1 MTLYKQ
7 EETHSKIIIKELKMT
22 VEEYKIQLINKLS
35 TLAKHESYYPHY
47 HEVMKGVWEK
57 EEDTVSLSKVI
68 QLINEE

>member
-1 MTLYKQ
+1 
-7 EETHSKIIIKELKMT
+7 MT
-22 VEEYKIQLINKLS
+22 VKEYKIQLINKLS